1 MKQRI
6 LGTVLNNKPFL
17 FLEENDNIA
26 EIYPFIEDRM
36 EYAVGDIYIGKV
48 KKIVPNI
55 HAAFIEISPG
65 LECYCPV
72 SDAQSAVFTQKNGKK
87 PLCVGDELIVQ
98 VKKEAS
104 KTKPPAV
111 TGNLSETGKYLV
123 LTVSDK
129 TDGIYGKIE
138 KARREEIKQWLSE
151 YGEIPFGIIV
161 RTEAASLT
169 KDRFYS
175 EIDLHVQRMQGLIQ
189 KAKTRTCF
197 SFLKKAGFG
206 KAAVFSH
213 IHTDQLEQILI
224 ENTELYE
231 KIRIYVRENLPDAE
245 KKLTRYED
253 RMLPLHKL
261 YGLERELEKALCEKV
276 WMKSGAYLIIQQ
288 TEALTVIDVNTGKA
302 ISGKKENFLK
312 INIEAAKEAATQMRL
327 RNLSGII
334 LIDFI
339 NLGEKGQE
347 AELLKIIRQETSK
360 DPINT
365 EVVDITKLGLVEITR
380 QKERKP
386 LEEAIRKM

>member
-129 TDGIYGKIE
+129 TVGISGKIE
-138 KARREEIKQWLSE
+138 KARREEILLESLSE
-151 YGEIPFGIIV
+151 
-161 RTEAASLT
+161 
-169 KDRFYS
+169 
-175 EIDLHVQRMQGLIQ
+175 QRRHL
-189 KAKTRTCF
+189 
-197 SFLKKAGFG
+197 
-206 KAAVFSH
+206 
-213 IHTDQLEQILI
+213 
-224 ENTELYE
+224 
-231 KIRIYVRENLPDAE
+231 
-245 KKLTRYED
+245 
-253 RMLPLHKL
+253 
-261 YGLERELEKALCEKV
+261 
-276 WMKSGAYLIIQQ
+276 
-288 TEALTVIDVNTGKA
+288 
-302 ISGKKENFLK
+302 
-312 INIEAAKEAATQMRL
+312 
-327 RNLSGII
+327 
-334 LIDFI
+334 
-339 NLGEKGQE
+339 
-347 AELLKIIRQETSK
+347 
-360 DPINT
+360 
-365 EVVDITKLGLVEITR
+365 
-380 QKERKP
+380 
-386 LEEAIRKM
+386 